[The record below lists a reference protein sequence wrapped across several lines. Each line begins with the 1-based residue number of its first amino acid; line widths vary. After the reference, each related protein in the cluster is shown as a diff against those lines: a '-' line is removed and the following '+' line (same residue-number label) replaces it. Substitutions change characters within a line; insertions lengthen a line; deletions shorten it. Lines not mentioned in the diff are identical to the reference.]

1 MGELVKALE
10 KHHKDNVYPFH
21 MPGHKRQADWII
33 NPYEYDITEI
43 SHFDDLHNPKEILKN
58 LQEGKDLINLL
69 RYLVQDATL
78 YTAESLAMMVRF

>member
-33 NPYEYDITEI
+33 NPYVE
-43 SHFDDLHNPKEILKN
+43 H
-58 LQEGKDLINLL
+58 
-69 RYLVQDATL
+69 
-78 YTAESLAMMVRF
+78 